1 MMTHQF
7 EKYLQLG
14 EKTYFNRLGKV
25 VKIVGLTIESVG
37 PDAKLNDLCR
47 IVIDREKDHAVM
59 AEVVGFRDKRLLLM
73 PFENVE
79 GIGVGCIVE
88 NTGHPLGVLVGDGV
102 LGHTLDGIGRPT
114 DGGVIEGGCEYPVEA
129 DPPDPMSRK
138 IISEVLPLGVKAV
151 DGLITV
157 GKGQRI
163 GIFAGSGVG
172 KSTLLG
178 MFARNTKADINVIAL
193 IG

>member
-73 PFENVE
+73 PFENVTFLQKF
-79 GIGVGCIVE
+79 C
-88 NTGHPLGVLVGDGV
+88 HFFF
-102 LGHTLDGIGRPT
+102 
-114 DGGVIEGGCEYPVEA
+114 PV
-129 DPPDPMSRK
+129 K
-138 IISEVLPLGVKAV
+138 YHHCL
-151 DGLITV
+151 T
-157 GKGQRI
+157 
-163 GIFAGSGVG
+163 
-172 KSTLLG
+172 
-178 MFARNTKADINVIAL
+178 
-193 IG
+193 

>member
-1 MMTHQF
+1 M
-7 EKYLQLG
+7 EINLDKYLELA
-14 EKTYFNRLGKV
+14 ENVYFDRFGKV

-37 PDAKLNDLCR
+37 PEAKLGDVCR
-47 IVIDREKDHAVM
+47 ILIDAQQNIQVL
-59 AEVVGFRDKRLLLM
+59 AEVVGFRESRLVLM
-73 PFENVE
+73 PFDTIT

-88 NTGHPLGVLVGDGV
+88 NTGRPLSVYAGDDL
-102 LGHTLDGIGRPT
+102 LGQVLDGIGRTSGAREYGKGAFYP
-114 DGGVIEGGCEYPVEA
+114 IESL
-129 DPPDPMSRK
+129 PPDPMERT
-138 IISEVLPLGVKAV
+138 IIDQVLQLGVKAV

-178 MFARNTKADINVIAL
+178 MFARNTKEKYENLLNEI
-193 IG
+193 

>member
-1 MMTHQF
+1 MTHQF

-88 NTGHPLGVLVGDGV
+88 NTGTSAWGACRGRRSGT
-102 LGHTLDGIGRPT
+102 HTGRYRKT
-114 DGGVIEGGCEYPVEA
+114 DRRR
-129 DPPDPMSRK
+129 SH
-138 IISEVLPLGVKAV
+138 
-151 DGLITV
+151 
-157 GKGQRI
+157 
-163 GIFAGSGVG
+163 
-172 KSTLLG
+172 
-178 MFARNTKADINVIAL
+178 
-193 IG
+193 

>member
-102 LGHTLDGIGRPT
+102 LGHTLDCLLYT
-114 DGGVIEGGCEYPVEA
+114 
-129 DPPDPMSRK
+129 SRC
-138 IISEVLPLGVKAV
+138 V
-151 DGLITV
+151 
-157 GKGQRI
+157 
-163 GIFAGSGVG
+163 
-172 KSTLLG
+172 
-178 MFARNTKADINVIAL
+178 
-193 IG
+193 

>member
-59 AEVVGFRDKRLLLM
+59 AEAGHDVRTICPLSGSSPGPTSADLGPSSPRLHRRT
-73 PFENVE
+73 
-79 GIGVGCIVE
+79 C
-88 NTGHPLGVLVGDGV
+88 
-102 LGHTLDGIGRPT
+102 
-114 DGGVIEGGCEYPVEA
+114 
-129 DPPDPMSRK
+129 
-138 IISEVLPLGVKAV
+138 
-151 DGLITV
+151 
-157 GKGQRI
+157 
-163 GIFAGSGVG
+163 
-172 KSTLLG
+172 
-178 MFARNTKADINVIAL
+178 
-193 IG
+193 

>member
-59 AEVVGFRDKRLLLM
+59 AEVVGLIRL
-73 PFENVE
+73 
-79 GIGVGCIVE
+79 
-88 NTGHPLGVLVGDGV
+88 
-102 LGHTLDGIGRPT
+102 
-114 DGGVIEGGCEYPVEA
+114 
-129 DPPDPMSRK
+129 PPPSPR
-138 IISEVLPLGVKAV
+138 
-151 DGLITV
+151 GLSLC
-157 GKGQRI
+157 Q
-163 GIFAGSGVG
+163 
-172 KSTLLG
+172 
-178 MFARNTKADINVIAL
+178 
-193 IG
+193 

>member
-88 NTGHPLGVLVGDGV
+88 NTGHPLGVLGTAFWDTHWTVSED
-102 LGHTLDGIGRPT
+102 RPT
-114 DGGVIEGGCEYPVEA
+114 AESLRA
-129 DPPDPMSRK
+129 DANIRSR
-138 IISEVLPLGVKAV
+138 
-151 DGLITV
+151 
-157 GKGQRI
+157 RI
-163 GIFAGSGVG
+163 RRI
-172 KSTLLG
+172 
-178 MFARNTKADINVIAL
+178 R
-193 IG
+193 